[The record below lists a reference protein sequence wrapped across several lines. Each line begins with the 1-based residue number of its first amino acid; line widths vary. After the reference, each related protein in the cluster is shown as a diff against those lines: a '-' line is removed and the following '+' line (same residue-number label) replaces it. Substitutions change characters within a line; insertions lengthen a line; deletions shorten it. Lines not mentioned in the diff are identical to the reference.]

1 MDQVI
6 KLRSPSRLAGNI
18 CYLSIRILLKLQRS
32 KVISKRSFEI
42 FGIYERKQLI
52 ELEIMSSND
61 VNIDLMSRTEY
72 RISLTEDTIKDP
84 TDLRKNVKRILG
96 VIIGLLKDR
105 VSASE
110 EPANKKRRVEEIIKK
125 K

>member
-1 MDQVI
+1 M
-6 KLRSPSRLAGNI
+6 
-18 CYLSIRILLKLQRS
+18 S
-32 KVISKRSFEI
+32 K
-42 FGIYERKQLI
+42 
-52 ELEIMSSND
+52 
-61 VNIDLMSRTEY
+61 TEY

-110 EPANKKRRVEEIIKK
+110 EPANKKRREEEIIKK